1 MENRKD
7 NSGVLF
13 RSDKKDNE
21 RSPDYKGNITVDG
34 KDYWLSAWVK
44 EGKSGKFMGLA
55 VSPKEPMAKPSE
67 RSKATGFDDSD
78 LPFQETKMYFVVS
91 PNSYVGHGETPLLAL
106 EDLSDVD
113 HESHNLSDL
122 EFYKAQKIIVVLQ
135 ESIDVEVIKL
145 KKTK

>member
-1 MENRKD
+1 
-7 NSGVLF
+7 
-13 RSDKKDNE
+13 
-21 RSPDYKGNITVDG
+21 
-34 KDYWLSAWVK
+34 
-44 EGKSGKFMGLA
+44 
-55 VSPKEPMAKPSE
+55 
-67 RSKATGFDDSD
+67 
-78 LPFQETKMYFVVS
+78 MYFVVS

-106 EDLSDVD
+106 DDLNDVD